1 MRKII
6 QIAVA
11 ECMAYDN
18 DCGDLEQSETIV
30 ALCNDGT
37 LWRRWL
43 NTTGANRNE
52 PKWVKIENIPQ
63 DGFLGIKTDQF
74 SALKYINI
82 SELEITVRSNTALNR
97 AGIYD
102 LYKLTQTSEDR
113 LKSVNNLGKVSMLE
127 VIDKLFDYLINNY
140 SIDEIKSMPVF
151 NGSMSSLVIKNKEK
165 K

>member
-1 MRKII
+1 MRLKMRKIV

-52 PKWVKIENIPQ
+52 PKWVKIENVPQ
-63 DGFLGIKTDQF
+63 D
-74 SALKYINI
+74 
-82 SELEITVRSNTALNR
+82 
-97 AGIYD
+97 
-102 LYKLTQTSEDR
+102 
-113 LKSVNNLGKVSMLE
+113 
-127 VIDKLFDYLINNY
+127 
-140 SIDEIKSMPVF
+140 
-151 NGSMSSLVIKNKEK
+151 
-165 K
+165 